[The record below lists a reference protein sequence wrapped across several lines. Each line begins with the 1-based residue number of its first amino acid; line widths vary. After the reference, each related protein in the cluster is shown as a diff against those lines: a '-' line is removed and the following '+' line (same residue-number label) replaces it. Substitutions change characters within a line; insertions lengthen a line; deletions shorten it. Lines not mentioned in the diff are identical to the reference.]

1 MGTFIVGVILVVIV
15 AAIVRSMIKDKKNG
29 KGCGDCSHCGG
40 GCGGGSSCCKLLR
53 KRGFR
58 VTKQRELILDI
69 VFEHECASCKEIYY
83 QAIQR
88 DPGIGM
94 ATVYRMVNTL
104 TDIGVL
110 KVATLKP
117 QTALGSGSGCQI
129 LLKNQNKIVLNQTE
143 WTEVLQNVL
152 RRKGYNYNAAD
163 EIVEVTI
170 Q

>member
-1 MGTFIVGVILVVIV
+1 MARAVVTAVIV
-15 AAIVRSMIKDKKNG
+15 EVDAVAAAAVANRDTEQY
-29 KGCGDCSHCGG
+29 
-40 GCGGGSSCCKLLR
+40 R
-53 KRGFR
+53 R
-58 VTKQRELILDI
+58 VSREKEEILHLDI

-83 QAIQR
+83 QAIQH

>member
-1 MGTFIVGVILVVIV
+1 MLQGNLLSGVSEGSEY
-15 AAIVRSMIKDKKNG
+15 RT
-29 KGCGDCSHCGG
+29 GDGIPYG
-40 GCGGGSSCCKLLR
+40 QYTDGY
-53 KRGFR
+53 RG
-58 VTKQRELILDI
+58 V
-69 VFEHECASCKEIYY
+69 
-83 QAIQR
+83 
-88 DPGIGM
+88 
-94 ATVYRMVNTL
+94 
-104 TDIGVL
+104 

-152 RRKGYNYNAAD
+152 RRKGYNSNAAD

>member
-1 MGTFIVGVILVVIV
+1 MGNSMENEQYQRVCQEKEKIL
-15 AAIVRSMIKDKKNG
+15 
-29 KGCGDCSHCGG
+29 H
-40 GCGGGSSCCKLLR
+40 LLR

-83 QAIQR
+83 QAIQK
-88 DPGIGM
+88 DSGIGM

-110 KVATLKP
+110 KVASLKP
-117 QTALGSGSGCQI
+117 QTTSVGPGHGCQI
-129 LLKNQNKIVLNQTE
+129 MLKNKNTIIINQSE
-143 WTEVLQNVL
+143 WMELLQAAL
-152 RRKGYNYNAAD
+152 RRKGYGTSE
-163 EIVEVTI
+163 EILEVTL

>member
-1 MGTFIVGVILVVIV
+1 M
-15 AAIVRSMIKDKKNG
+15 
-29 KGCGDCSHCGG
+29 
-40 GCGGGSSCCKLLR
+40 
-53 KRGFR
+53 
-58 VTKQRELILDI
+58 
-69 VFEHECASCKEIYY
+69 FEHECASCKEIYY

-117 QTALGSGSGCQI
+117 QTASGSGSGCQI

-143 WTEVLQNVL
+143 WTELLQNVL
-152 RRKGYNYNAAD
+152 RRKGYNAAE

>member
-1 MGTFIVGVILVVIV
+1 M
-15 AAIVRSMIKDKKNG
+15 
-29 KGCGDCSHCGG
+29 
-40 GCGGGSSCCKLLR
+40 
-53 KRGFR
+53 
-58 VTKQRELILDI
+58 TKQRELILDI

-152 RRKGYNYNAAD
+152 RRKGYNSNAAD

>member
-1 MGTFIVGVILVVIV
+1 
-15 AAIVRSMIKDKKNG
+15 
-29 KGCGDCSHCGG
+29 
-40 GCGGGSSCCKLLR
+40 
-53 KRGFR
+53 
-58 VTKQRELILDI
+58 
-69 VFEHECASCKEIYY
+69 
-83 QAIQR
+83 
-88 DPGIGM
+88 M

-152 RRKGYNYNAAD
+152 RRKGYNSNAAD

>member
-1 MGTFIVGVILVVIV
+1 MDAKERIIEQLK
-15 AAIVRSMIKDKKNG
+15 RS
-29 KGCGDCSHCGG
+29 GC
-40 GCGGGSSCCKLLR
+40 
-53 KRGFR
+53 R
-58 VTKQRELILDI
+58 VTKQRLMLIDI
-69 VFEHECASCKEIYY
+69 ILEGKCNCCKEIYY
-83 QAIQR
+83 QASQK
-88 DPGIGM
+88 DPSIGP

-152 RRKGYNYNAAD
+152 RRKGYNSNAAD

>member
-1 MGTFIVGVILVVIV
+1 MSAEAKKTYIL
-15 AAIVRSMIKDKKNG
+15 KELKKNG
-29 KGCGDCSHCGG
+29 CRITNQR
-40 GCGGGSSCCKLLR
+40 KLLID
-53 KRGFR
+53 
-58 VTKQRELILDI
+58 VILNG
-69 VFEHECASCKEIYY
+69 ECSSCKEIYY
-83 QAIQR
+83 QAIQH

-152 RRKGYNYNAAD
+152 RRKGYNSNAAD

>member
-1 MGTFIVGVILVVIV
+1 
-15 AAIVRSMIKDKKNG
+15 
-29 KGCGDCSHCGG
+29 
-40 GCGGGSSCCKLLR
+40 
-53 KRGFR
+53 
-58 VTKQRELILDI
+58 
-69 VFEHECASCKEIYY
+69 
-83 QAIQR
+83 
-88 DPGIGM
+88 M

-129 LLKNQNKIVLNQTE
+129 LLKNQNKIVLSQTE

>member
-1 MGTFIVGVILVVIV
+1 MIQHTSEQQKYERTQMQRELVIQKL
-15 AAIVRSMIKDKKNG
+15 KEQ
-29 KGCGDCSHCGG
+29 GC
-40 GCGGGSSCCKLLR
+40 R
-53 KRGFR
+53 I
-58 VTKQRELILDI
+58 TKQRMTLLDI
-69 VFEHECASCKEIYY
+69 ILNDNCSSCKEIYY

-152 RRKGYNYNAAD
+152 RRKGYNSNAAD

>member
-1 MGTFIVGVILVVIV
+1 MDAKERIIEQLK
-15 AAIVRSMIKDKKNG
+15 RS
-29 KGCGDCSHCGG
+29 GC
-40 GCGGGSSCCKLLR
+40 
-53 KRGFR
+53 R
-58 VTKQRELILDI
+58 VTKQRLMLIDVIL
-69 VFEHECASCKEIYY
+69 EGKCNCCKEVYY
-83 QAIQR
+83 QASLK
-88 DPGIGM
+88 DPSIGP

>member
-1 MGTFIVGVILVVIV
+1 MARAVVIAVIVEVDAV
-15 AAIVRSMIKDKKNG
+15 AAAAVANRDTEQYHRVSREKEEILY
-29 KGCGDCSHCGG
+29 
-40 GCGGGSSCCKLLR
+40 LLR

-83 QAIQR
+83 QAIQH

-117 QTALGSGSGCQI
+117 RQL
-129 LLKNQNKIVLNQTE
+129 
-143 WTEVLQNVL
+143 
-152 RRKGYNYNAAD
+152 
-163 EIVEVTI
+163 
-170 Q
+170 

>member
-1 MGTFIVGVILVVIV
+1 MDAKERIIEQLK
-15 AAIVRSMIKDKKNG
+15 RS
-29 KGCGDCSHCGG
+29 GC
-40 GCGGGSSCCKLLR
+40 
-53 KRGFR
+53 R
-58 VTKQRELILDI
+58 VTKQRLMLIDVIL
-69 VFEHECASCKEIYY
+69 EGKCNCCKEIYY
-83 QAIQR
+83 QAALK
-88 DPGIGM
+88 DPSIGP

-152 RRKGYNYNAAD
+152 RRKGYNSNAAD

>member
-1 MGTFIVGVILVVIV
+1 MEGHVLAA
-15 AAIVRSMIKDKKNG
+15 AAIVEVDAAVENSVKNEQYQRVCQE
-29 KGCGDCSHCGG
+29 KEEILH
-40 GCGGGSSCCKLLR
+40 LLR

-69 VFEHECASCKEIYY
+69 VFQHECTSCKEIYY
-83 QAIQR
+83 QAIQK

-117 QTALGSGSGCQI
+117 QVNAPGSGKGCQI
-129 LLKNQNKIVLNQTE
+129 LLKNNNMIVLNQSE
-143 WTEVLQNVL
+143 WLEILQNVL
-152 RRKGYNYNAAD
+152 HRKGYD
-163 EIVEVTI
+163 VGEEILEVNI
-170 Q
+170 K

>member
-1 MGTFIVGVILVVIV
+1 MARAVVTAVIV
-15 AAIVRSMIKDKKNG
+15 EVDAVAAAAVANRDTEQYHRVSREKEEILY
-29 KGCGDCSHCGG
+29 
-40 GCGGGSSCCKLLR
+40 LLR

-88 DPGIGM
+88 DSGIG
-94 ATVYRMVNTL
+94 MVNTL

>member
-1 MGTFIVGVILVVIV
+1 MDAKERIIEQLK
-15 AAIVRSMIKDKKNG
+15 RS
-29 KGCGDCSHCGG
+29 GC
-40 GCGGGSSCCKLLR
+40 
-53 KRGFR
+53 R
-58 VTKQRELILDI
+58 VTKQRLMLIDVIL
-69 VFEHECASCKEIYY
+69 EGKCNCCKEIYY
-83 QAIQR
+83 QASLK
-88 DPGIGM
+88 DPSIGP

>member
-1 MGTFIVGVILVVIV
+1 MARAVVTAVIV
-15 AAIVRSMIKDKKNG
+15 EVDAVAAAAVANRDTEQYQRVSREKEEILY
-29 KGCGDCSHCGG
+29 
-40 GCGGGSSCCKLLR
+40 LLR

-83 QAIQR
+83 QA
-88 DPGIGM
+88 
-94 ATVYRMVNTL
+94 NTL

-152 RRKGYNYNAAD
+152 RRKGYNSFFFLLFFCNKT
-163 EIVEVTI
+163 VTFYCGFANLI
-170 Q
+170 DIATYC